1 MKKFFYFA
9 VLLLGVVA
17 CNNEENENL
26 ELNVIDPGTE
36 IAGLITNLGS
46 YDVSSVATLLSQT
59 EGWVEEHCFE
69 YDEEWSN
76 ILGDFKQAE
85 GHATQRYKFHADGKL
100 EDFTEPLRPPFDIEL
115 PKDRT
120 WAFDPE
126 TRTLTIDG
134 ALSYHLIALGEDTFI
149 WDRVSTGTGYPR
161 YFRAVFK
168 ARAIE

>member
-1 MKKFFYFA
+1 MKKLFFISMLFS
-9 VLLLGVVA
+9 LGVA
-17 CNNEENENL
+17 CNNEENDNI

-59 EGWVEEHCFE
+59 EGWVEEYFFE

-76 ILGDFKQAE
+76 ILGDYKQAE
-85 GHATQRYKFHADGKL
+85 GDVTLRYKFHADGKL
-100 EDFTEPLRPPFDIEL
+100 EDFTKPACPPFDIEL
-115 PKDRT
+115 PKDRS

-134 ALSYHLIALGEDTFI
+134 VKNYHLIALGEDTFF

-161 YFRAVFK
+161 YFREVFK

>member
-17 CNNEENENL
+17 CNNEENNNL
-26 ELNVIDPGTE
+26 ELEVIDPATE

-59 EGWVEEHCFE
+59 EGWVEEHFFE

-76 ILGDFKQAE
+76 ILGDYKQAE
-85 GHATQRYKFHADGKL
+85 GDVTLRYKFHTDGKL
-100 EDFTEPLRPPFDIEL
+100 EDFTKPACPPFDIEL
-115 PKDRT
+115 PKVRS
-120 WAFDPE
+120 WAFDTE
-126 TRTLTIDG
+126 TRTLTI

-149 WDRVSTGTGYPR
+149 WDYVDTWSSDYPR
-161 YFRAVFK
+161 YFRQVFK
-168 ARAIE
+168 ARAVE

>member
-1 MKKFFYFA
+1 MKKLLFLV
-9 VLLLGVVA
+9 VLLLGLTA
-17 CNNEENENL
+17 CDNEK
-26 ELNVIDPGTE
+26 NVNPDPETE
-36 IAGLITNLGS
+36 IRELVMNLS
-46 YDVSSVATLLSQT
+46 NYDVSSVATLLSQT
-59 EGWVEEHCFE
+59 EGWVEEHYFE

-76 ILGDFKQAE
+76 ILGDYKQAD

-100 EDFTEPLRPPFDIEL
+100 EDFTKPMCPPFDIEL
-115 PKDRT
+115 PKDRS

-134 ALSYHLIALGEDTFI
+134 VKNYHLIALGEDTFV

-168 ARAIE
+168 ARAVE